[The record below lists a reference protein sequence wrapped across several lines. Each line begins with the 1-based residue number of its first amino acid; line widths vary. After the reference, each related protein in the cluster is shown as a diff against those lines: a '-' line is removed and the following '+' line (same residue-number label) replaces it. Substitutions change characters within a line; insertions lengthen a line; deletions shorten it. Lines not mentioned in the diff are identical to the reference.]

1 MALLAPEAG
10 VTCSRPRQAL
20 LRLWVSP
27 LGDNIYLSSQAVELC
42 LGNCWKQ
49 ILSFGPAPLSTLLL
63 LISLLFPL
71 VCPLIHR
78 MSASDDG
85 GGDNDDDKDNDG
97 KTLRGEGDI
106 LPSQPDQLD

>member
-1 MALLAPEAG
+1 
-10 VTCSRPRQAL
+10 
-20 LRLWVSP
+20 
-27 LGDNIYLSSQAVELC
+27 
-42 LGNCWKQ
+42 
-49 ILSFGPAPLSTLLL
+49 
-63 LISLLFPL
+63 
-71 VCPLIHR
+71 